1 MNGSRFSLFFAIIVV
16 LFLLSHPLIA
26 ENSKP
31 TVESVASK
39 LSCYCGTCPH
49 LVVTK
54 CGCSLADQIKGEV
67 QMKIDAG
74 MTEAQIIDSYVAQ
87 FGQTVLAAPPK
98 SGFNLTAWGLPF
110 LAFILG
116 GAVLFAFL
124 KNQKKNGPHVGSPVS
139 PRPRNE
145 EDSYRARLLE
155 ELENRK

>member
-1 MNGSRFSLFFAIIVV
+1 MTGSRSSWCFAIFVV
-16 LFLLSHPLIA
+16 LLISNHLLA
-26 ENSKP
+26 GDSKP
-31 TVESVASK
+31 TVDSVASK

-67 QMKIDAG
+67 QKKIDAG
-74 MTEAQIIDSYVAQ
+74 MTESQIIDSFVAE

-98 SGFNLTAWGLPF
+98 SGFNLTAWSIPF

-124 KNQKKNGPHVGSPVS
+124 KNQKKNGSQDGPPVS

-145 EDSYRARLLE
+145 EDSYRAKLLE

>member
-1 MNGSRFSLFFAIIVV
+1 MTGSRSPLCFALFIA
-16 LFLLSHPLIA
+16 LLLISQPLIA

-54 CGCSLADQIKGEV
+54 CGCSLADQIKAEV
-67 QMKIDAG
+67 QTKIDAG
-74 MTEAQIIDSYVAQ
+74 MTESQIIDSFVAQ

-98 SGFNLTAWGLPF
+98 SGFNLTAWGIPF

-124 KNQKKNGPHVGSPVS
+124 KNQKKNGPHLGPPVS

-155 ELENRK
+155 ELEHRK